1 MNKNCQ
7 LFYKRLRTLFPSIG
21 FAEGKFLRDIKMQ
34 LRDYSI
40 ENPNAEYED
49 VVKFFGNP
57 EDVYENYLDTQENRK
72 INSKIKIEI
81 YLKYFKWAL
90 CAIVCALI
98 IICITFFCYLQKSYV
113 GFYNSI
119 PDFKESAVKEGEII
133 DED

>member
-57 EDVYENYLDTQENRK
+57 EDVYVDYIRVQGRE
-72 INSKIKIEI
+72 EI
-81 YLKYFKWAL
+81 YNRFQVKRCCLSFAPN
-90 CAIVCALI
+90 
-98 IICITFFCYLQKSYV
+98 
-113 GFYNSI
+113 NSNFI
-119 PDFKESAVKEGEII
+119 NNIFIHFLERL
-133 DED
+133 

>member
-57 EDVYENYLDTQENRK
+57 EDVYVDYIRVQGREEVYSRFQ
-72 INSKIKIEI
+72 IKSFIRWTLYMLSLI
-81 YLKYFKWAL
+81 S
-90 CAIVCALI
+90 I
-98 IICITFFCYLQKSYV
+98 IICVIFFYFWRKSYSSFRDIMPV
-113 GFYNSI
+113 VAENAI
-119 PDFKESAVKEGEII
+119 EEGEKNE
-133 DED
+133 ED

>member
-57 EDVYENYLDTQENRK
+57 EDVYVDYIRVQGREEVYQKLQTRK
-72 INSKIKIEI
+72 YVQRILGLVIIVLLGIWITYSVIWWNGYNMFNNIMPIIE
-81 YLKYFKWAL
+81 K
-90 CAIVCALI
+90 
-98 IICITFFCYLQKSYV
+98 T
-113 GFYNSI
+113 SI
-119 PDFKESAVKEGEII
+119 EEGEYI
-133 DED
+133 ETN

>member
-57 EDVYENYLDTQENRK
+57 EEVYVDYIRVQGREEVYNRFQVK
-72 INSKIKIEI
+72 KWVRYII
-81 YLKYFKWAL
+81 YIL
-90 CAIVCALI
+90 LI
-98 IICITFFCYLQKSYV
+98 ISIIVWIITFFFFLKSYSS
-113 GFYNSI
+113 FNEAM
-119 PDFKESAVKEGEII
+119 PTLKEAIIQEGEYISNEN
-133 DED
+133 D

>member
-57 EDVYENYLDTQENRK
+57 EDVYVDYIRVQGREEVY
-72 INSKIKIEI
+72 
-81 YLKYFKWAL
+81 
-90 CAIVCALI
+90 
-98 IICITFFCYLQKSYV
+98 QK
-113 GFYNSI
+113 FH
-119 PDFKESAVKEGEII
+119 FREII
-133 DED
+133 KRLIYRSEEHTSELQSRFDLVCRLLLEK

>member
-57 EDVYENYLDTQENRK
+57 EDVYVDYIRVQGREEVYQKLQTRK
-72 INSKIKIEI
+72 YVRRILGVVIIVLLGIWITYSVIWWNGYNIFSKVMPVIER
-81 YLKYFKWAL
+81 
-90 CAIVCALI
+90 
-98 IICITFFCYLQKSYV
+98 T
-113 GFYNSI
+113 SI
-119 PDFKESAVKEGEII
+119 EEGEYN
-133 DED
+133 ETN

>member
-40 ENPNAEYED
+40 ENHNAEYED

-57 EDVYENYLDTQENRK
+57 EDVYVDYIRVQGREEVYQKFQVRK
-72 INSKIKIEI
+72 CIHR
-81 YLKYFKWAL
+81 AL
-90 CAIVCALI
+90 LFLI
-98 IICITFFCYLQKSYV
+98 IVLLGIWLTYSIIWWNGYKS
-113 GFYNSI
+113 FHNII
-119 PDFKESAVKEGEII
+119 PTTQDVIVRKGANLY
-133 DED
+133 DEDD

>member
-57 EDVYENYLDTQENRK
+57 EDVYLDYIRVQGREEVYNRFQVK
-72 INSKIKIEI
+72 KWVRYII
-81 YLKYFKWAL
+81 YIL
-90 CAIVCALI
+90 LI
-98 IICITFFCYLQKSYV
+98 ISIIVWTITFYYWHKSYSS
-113 GFYNSI
+113 FNKAM
-119 PDFKESAVKEGEII
+119 PTLKEAIIQEGEYISNEN
-133 DED
+133 D

>member
-49 VVKFFGNP
+49 LVKFFGNP
-57 EDVYENYLDTQENRK
+57 EDVYVDYIRVQGREEVYQKLQTRK
-72 INSKIKIEI
+72 YVRRILGVVIIVLLGIWITYSVIWWNGYNIFSKVMPVIER
-81 YLKYFKWAL
+81 
-90 CAIVCALI
+90 
-98 IICITFFCYLQKSYV
+98 T
-113 GFYNSI
+113 SI
-119 PDFKESAVKEGEII
+119 EEGEYNENIR
-133 DED
+133 

>member
-57 EDVYENYLDTQENRK
+57 EDVYVDYIRVQGREEVYSRFQ
-72 INSKIKIEI
+72 
-81 YLKYFKWAL
+81 FKRWL
-90 CAIVCALI
+90 RYIFYVLI
-98 IICITFFCYLQKSYV
+98 ILLALLGVIFYYALYQSYHS
-113 GFYNSI
+113 FNSNMTNI
-119 PDFKESAVKEGEII
+119 IETNIEEGEIRS
-133 DED
+133 DENN

>member
-57 EDVYENYLDTQENRK
+57 EDVYVDYIRVQGREEVYQKLQTRK
-72 INSKIKIEI
+72 YVQRILGLVI
-81 YLKYFKWAL
+81 
-90 CAIVCALI
+90 IVLLGI
-98 IICITFFCYLQKSYV
+98 WITYSV
-113 GFYNSI
+113 IWWNGYNSFHSI
-119 PDFKESAVKEGEII
+119 MPEVKETTVKEGALFYASN
-133 DED
+133 

>member
-57 EDVYENYLDTQENRK
+57 EDVYVDYIRVQGREEVYNRFQVK
-72 INSKIKIEI
+72 RWLRWTLHII
-81 YLKYFKWAL
+81 
-90 CAIVCALI
+90 LI
-98 IICITFFCYLQKSYV
+98 ISVIICIMLCYFLQQSYCL
-113 GFYNSI
+113 FNSI
-119 PDFKESAVKEGEII
+119 MPIRKETTIREGESIQ
-133 DED
+133 DEDF

>member
-57 EDVYENYLDTQENRK
+57 EDVYVDYIRVQGREEVYNRFQVK
-72 INSKIKIEI
+72 
-81 YLKYFKWAL
+81 KWL
-90 CAIVCALI
+90 QLIFRAILI
-98 IICITFFCYLQKSYV
+98 VTVIICIMFSYFLLK
-113 GFYNSI
+113 GYHSFRGII
-119 PDFKESAVKEGEII
+119 PEITESTIQGGNII
-133 DED
+133 NEEN

>member
-57 EDVYENYLDTQENRK
+57 EDVYVDYIRVQGREEVYQKLQTRK
-72 INSKIKIEI
+72 YVQRILGLVI
-81 YLKYFKWAL
+81 
-90 CAIVCALI
+90 IVLLGI
-98 IICITFFCYLQKSYV
+98 WITYSV
-113 GFYNSI
+113 IWWNGYNSFHSI
-119 PDFKESAVKEGEII
+119 MPEVKETTVKEGALFY
-133 DED
+133 

>member
-57 EDVYENYLDTQENRK
+57 EDVYVDYIRVQGREEVYQKLQTRK
-72 INSKIKIEI
+72 YVQRILGLVIIVLLGIWITYSVIWWNGYNIFSKVMPVIER
-81 YLKYFKWAL
+81 
-90 CAIVCALI
+90 
-98 IICITFFCYLQKSYV
+98 T
-113 GFYNSI
+113 SI
-119 PDFKESAVKEGEII
+119 EEGEYN
-133 DED
+133 ETN

>member
-40 ENPNAEYED
+40 ENPNAKYED

-57 EDVYENYLDTQENRK
+57 EDVYVDYIRVQGREEVYSRFQIKRWIKCIFHTALVICIIIGLMFCYYWIKSYSSFLDT
-72 INSKIKIEI
+72 
-81 YLKYFKWAL
+81 
-90 CAIVCALI
+90 
-98 IICITFFCYLQKSYV
+98 
-113 GFYNSI
+113 I
-119 PDFKESAVKEGEII
+119 PNMTESTIKEGGSII
-133 DED
+133 NEEN

>member
-57 EDVYENYLDTQENRK
+57 EDVYVDYIRVQGRE
-72 INSKIKIEI
+72 EI
-81 YLKYFKWAL
+81 YNRFQVKRWIRYIAYLL
-90 CAIVCALI
+90 LLI
-98 IICITFFCYLQKSYV
+98 IPISLIIYLFIFWK
-113 GFYNSI
+113 GYNVFSI
-119 PDFKESAVKEGEII
+119 NIPTVNEIVIEQGEIHF
-133 DED
+133 DEEN

>member
-57 EDVYENYLDTQENRK
+57 EDVYLDY
-72 INSKIKIEI
+72 INIQGKEEI
-81 YLKYFKWAL
+81 YNRFQVKKHIRHTIYLVMIL
-90 CAIVCALI
+90 MLI
-98 IICITFFCYLQKSYV
+98 MWIITFYYWNRSY
-113 GFYNSI
+113 FSFKNSI
-119 PDFKESAVKEGEII
+119 PSITESAI
-133 DED
+133 DEGGHIINEKD

>member
-49 VVKFFGNP
+49 LVKFFGNP
-57 EDVYENYLDTQENRK
+57 EDVYVDYIRVQGREEVYQKLQTRK
-72 INSKIKIEI
+72 YVRRILGVVIIVLLGIWITYSVIWWNGYNIFSKVMPVIER
-81 YLKYFKWAL
+81 
-90 CAIVCALI
+90 
-98 IICITFFCYLQKSYV
+98 T
-113 GFYNSI
+113 SI
-119 PDFKESAVKEGEII
+119 EEGEYN
-133 DED
+133 ETN

>member
-57 EDVYENYLDTQENRK
+57 EDVYVDYIRVQGRE
-72 INSKIKIEI
+72 EI
-81 YLKYFKWAL
+81 YNRFQVKIWIRYIFYIFLLILLLLWMTYFFIFWKGYNVFSNSVPDETL
-90 CAIVCALI
+90 LI
-98 IICITFFCYLQKSYV
+98 IEEGDNISYEE
-113 GFYNSI
+113 N
-119 PDFKESAVKEGEII
+119 
-133 DED
+133 

>member
-57 EDVYENYLDTQENRK
+57 EDVYVDYIRVQGREEVYNRFQVK
-72 INSKIKIEI
+72 RWLRWTLHII
-81 YLKYFKWAL
+81 
-90 CAIVCALI
+90 LI
-98 IICITFFCYLQKSYV
+98 ISVIICIMLCYFLQQSYCL
-113 GFYNSI
+113 FNSI
-119 PDFKESAVKEGEII
+119 MPIKKETTIREGESIQ
-133 DED
+133 DEDF

>member
-57 EDVYENYLDTQENRK
+57 EDVYVDYIRVQGREEVYNRFQVK
-72 INSKIKIEI
+72 KWVRYII
-81 YLKYFKWAL
+81 YIL
-90 CAIVCALI
+90 LI
-98 IICITFFCYLQKSYV
+98 ISIIVWIITFYYWHKSYSS
-113 GFYNSI
+113 FNEAM
-119 PDFKESAVKEGEII
+119 PTLKETIIQEGEYISNEN
-133 DED
+133 D

>member
-57 EDVYENYLDTQENRK
+57 EDVYLDYINIQGKEEVYNRFHVK
-72 INSKIKIEI
+72 RCIRRTMYMIMIFI
-81 YLKYFKWAL
+81 
-90 CAIVCALI
+90 LI
-98 IICITFFCYLQKSYV
+98 IWVITFYYWHKSYAS
-113 GFYNSI
+113 FREII
-119 PDFKESAVKEGEII
+119 PAISESTIKEGGNVI
-133 DED
+133 DEKD

>member
-21 FAEGKFLRDIKMQ
+21 FTEGKFLRDIKMQ

-57 EDVYENYLDTQENRK
+57 EDVYVDYIRVQGREEVYSRFQ
-72 INSKIKIEI
+72 IKSFIRWTLYMLSLI
-81 YLKYFKWAL
+81 S
-90 CAIVCALI
+90 I
-98 IICITFFCYLQKSYV
+98 IICVIFFYFWRKSYSSFRDIMPV
-113 GFYNSI
+113 VAENAI
-119 PDFKESAVKEGEII
+119 EEGEKNE
-133 DED
+133 ED

>member
-57 EDVYENYLDTQENRK
+57 EDVYVDYIRVQGREEVYQKLQARK
-72 INSKIKIEI
+72 YMRQILGLVIIVLLGIWITYSVIWWNGYNMFNNIMPIIE
-81 YLKYFKWAL
+81 K
-90 CAIVCALI
+90 
-98 IICITFFCYLQKSYV
+98 T
-113 GFYNSI
+113 SI
-119 PDFKESAVKEGEII
+119 EEGEYI
-133 DED
+133 ETN

>member
-57 EDVYENYLDTQENRK
+57 EDVYVDYIRVQGREEVYQKLQTRK
-72 INSKIKIEI
+72 YVRRILGVVI
-81 YLKYFKWAL
+81 
-90 CAIVCALI
+90 IVLLGI
-98 IICITFFCYLQKSYV
+98 WITYSV
-113 GFYNSI
+113 IWWNGYNSFHSI
-119 PDFKESAVKEGEII
+119 MPEVKETTVKEGALFYESN
-133 DED
+133 

>member
-57 EDVYENYLDTQENRK
+57 EDVYVDYIQTQGREEVYNRFR
-72 INSKIKIEI
+72 
-81 YLKYFKWAL
+81 LKKYGQYVIRILLIFL
-90 CAIVCALI
+90 IVI
-98 IICITFFCYLQKSYV
+98 WIITFYYWHKSYII
-113 GFYNSI
+113 FYNGMPQFEQNI
-119 PDFKESAVKEGEII
+119 LNEGENN
-133 DED
+133 EN

>member
-21 FAEGKFLRDIKMQ
+21 FTEGKFLRDIKMQ

-57 EDVYENYLDTQENRK
+57 EDVYVDYIRVQGREEVYKKYQFRET
-72 INSKIKIEI
+72 IKRLI
-81 YLKYFKWAL
+81 YVAILIL
-90 CAIVCALI
+90 CIACS
-98 IICITFFCYLQKSYV
+98 ITFYFLRKSYLA
-113 GFYNSI
+113 FEDI
-119 PDFKESAVKEGEII
+119 TPKDIQTTIERGEYHI
-133 DED
+133 DENE

>member
-57 EDVYENYLDTQENRK
+57 EDVYVDYIRVQGREEVYKKYQFRET
-72 INSKIKIEI
+72 IKRLI
-81 YLKYFKWAL
+81 YVAILIL
-90 CAIVCALI
+90 CIACS
-98 IICITFFCYLQKSYV
+98 ITFSFLRKSYLA
-113 GFYNSI
+113 FEDI
-119 PDFKESAVKEGEII
+119 TPKDIQTTIERGEYHI
-133 DED
+133 DENE

>member
-21 FAEGKFLRDIKMQ
+21 FAQGKFLRDIKMH

-57 EDVYENYLDTQENRK
+57 EDVYVDYIRVQGREEVYQKLQARK
-72 INSKIKIEI
+72 YMRQILGLVIIVLLGIWITYSVIWWNGYNMFNNIMPIIE
-81 YLKYFKWAL
+81 K
-90 CAIVCALI
+90 
-98 IICITFFCYLQKSYV
+98 T
-113 GFYNSI
+113 SI
-119 PDFKESAVKEGEII
+119 EEGEYI
-133 DED
+133 ETN

>member
-57 EDVYENYLDTQENRK
+57 EDVYVDYIRVQGREEVYQKLQTRK
-72 INSKIKIEI
+72 YVQRILGLVI
-81 YLKYFKWAL
+81 
-90 CAIVCALI
+90 IVLLGI
-98 IICITFFCYLQKSYV
+98 WITYSV
-113 GFYNSI
+113 IWWNGYNSFHSI
-119 PDFKESAVKEGEII
+119 MPEVKETTVKEGALFYESN
-133 DED
+133 

>member
-57 EDVYENYLDTQENRK
+57 EDVYVDYIRVQGREEVYNRFQ
-72 INSKIKIEI
+72 IK
-81 YLKYFKWAL
+81 KWIR
-90 CAIVCALI
+90 CIFYMLI
-98 IICITFFCYLQKSYV
+98 ILTVLFGIIFYYVLYQSYSFNSNMPNIIEFNLEEGKVKS
-113 GFYNSI
+113 
-119 PDFKESAVKEGEII
+119 
-133 DED
+133 DENI